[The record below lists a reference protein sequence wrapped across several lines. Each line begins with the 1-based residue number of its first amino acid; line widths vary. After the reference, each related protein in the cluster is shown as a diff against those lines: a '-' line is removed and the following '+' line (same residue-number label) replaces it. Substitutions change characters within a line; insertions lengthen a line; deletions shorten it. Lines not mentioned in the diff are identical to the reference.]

1 MLNRSLY
8 ISIFLV
14 NLLFCTV
21 SLYSGISIFN
31 LTLVIGALTWLSIFY
46 TLLKYNQF
54 FFLAILFIF
63 LIIFSVPLF
72 LLFFMMYIFN
82 GIPDSSRLIE
92 TTLISVTGMSYC
104 VLNPLLSLIIIS
116 RSHANELLKEA
127 E

>member
-8 ISIFLV
+8 ISILLV
-14 NLLFCTV
+14 NLIFCIVT
-21 SLYSGISIFN
+21 LYSGIYDFHLEIVTGASI
-31 LTLVIGALTWLSIFY
+31 WLLSFY

-72 LLFFMMYIFN
+72 LLFLMMYIFN
-82 GIPDSSRLIE
+82 GIPDSRLIE
-92 TTLISVTGMSYC
+92 TTLISITGMSYC

-116 RSHANELLKEA
+116 RSHADKLLKEV

>member
-8 ISIFLV
+8 IFIFLV
-14 NLLFCTV
+14 NLLFCIV
-21 SLYSGISIFN
+21 LLYSEISLF
-31 LTLVIGALTWLSIFY
+31 TFGLVTGALIWILSLY

-63 LIIFSVPLF
+63 LIILSVPLF

-82 GIPDSSRLIE
+82 GIPHSSHLFE
-92 TTLISVTGMSYC
+92 TSLISVTGMSYC

-116 RSHANELLKEA
+116 RSHADKLLKEVD
-127 E
+127 